1 MTTPRISRRV
11 GMLAVAAAAAFTLA
25 PMASAQAAPASP
37 KADTPVKIAG
47 ASKKTYFTLSGLG
60 TKLSGIPK
68 GKAWVGWHDGLMTD
82 KAEWK
87 VRVTD
92 TASGKWCAQARIILD
107 VPGNDVEYTSG
118 KACGKGKHLDWKK
131 TSTGKAFLRGVKVQV
146 CRNLPVSNAQQ
157 HCETKKYI
165 KNPYYHY

>member
-1 MTTPRISRRV
+1 MTTLRISRRV
-11 GMLAVAAAAAFTLA
+11 GMLSVAAAAAFALV
-25 PMASAQAAPASP
+25 PMASAQAAPV
-37 KADTPVKIAG
+37 KADGSVTTAG

-60 TKLSGIPK
+60 TRLSGIPK
-68 GKAWVGWHDGLMTD
+68 GKAWVGWHDGTLTD
-82 KAEWK
+82 KAEWS

-92 TASGKWCAQARIILD
+92 IASGKWCAQARIILD

-146 CRNLPVSNAQQ
+146 CQNLPVSNAQQ
-157 HCETKKYI
+157 KCVTKKYI